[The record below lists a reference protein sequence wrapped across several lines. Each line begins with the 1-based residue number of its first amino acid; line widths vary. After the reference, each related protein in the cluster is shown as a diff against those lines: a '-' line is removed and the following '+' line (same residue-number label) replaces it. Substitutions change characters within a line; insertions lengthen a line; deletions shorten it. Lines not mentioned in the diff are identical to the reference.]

1 MSGIVRPEEKRAVFG
16 LVRQCF
22 DGTMT
27 SFGRYTEE
35 VQAITI
41 GGGNNNMSG
50 EQPGLGFG
58 QASAAQR
65 ALGYL
70 CAAGPHRLAVPCD
83 VRTKVVLLAQ
93 SIDSVLLE
101 EHVRTMELFLLA
113 KAHRRWGERSRETK
127 DVGFVFAQAREYLK
141 QALEESSGGSGDA

>member
-1 MSGIVRPEEKRAVFG
+1 MSGIVRPEEKRAVFA

-41 GGGNNNMSG
+41 GGGNINMSG
-50 EQPGLGFG
+50 EPGFG

-113 KAHRRWGERSRETK
+113 KASKTSK
-127 DVGFVFAQAREYLK
+127 NFIFC
-141 QALEESSGGSGDA
+141 